1 MNMSPGALFGLLAPT
16 NGGWPFFFIAGLIPD
31 ANDIL
36 IAGVFIFLSSSLGL
50 VTTSF
55 LLTVVIPRLTG
66 RKSPAISQF
75 IRVEPLLLT
84 KLHPPHIQ
92 GNLVQRPHLADGLA
106 THRLI
111 LVSAPAGS
119 GKTVLLRQWMQQGLL
134 PCAYVRLDSSDDSAH
149 RLLAYI
155 VAALQTIRPGLGRV
169 ALTLLNSPGAP
180 AIESIL
186 TLLINDLSGAP
197 GELGL
202 ILDDYHHISTQSAHD
217 VVAFLIEHAPPSM
230 HIVIACRT
238 TPPLPL
244 PRWRASGDMLE
255 LRAEDLHFSPAETT
269 FFLNEVMGLNLS
281 SAQGSALYDRTE
293 GWIAGLRLMA
303 QPGTSDADWVAG
315 CPTFVARYLVEEVFA
330 AQPALVQR
338 FLLQTVILD
347 RLCASL
353 CNALTGQEDGEA
365 MLETLIQTNLFLIP
379 AGDWYRYHHLFA
391 DFLRDIMRR
400 SRAAEIP
407 ALHRCAAGWYEQHG
421 MIGEAI
427 KHALAAADF
436 GWAARLS
443 GKDSAPP
450 HPELAADMPRT
461 CPPRE
466 IPETLSER
474 EVEVL
479 QLITLGLSNLEI
491 AERLTVTL
499 NTVKTHIRS
508 IYGKLDARSRVQA
521 ILRAKELDLLQ

>member
-1 MNMSPGALFGLLAPT
+1 MSPGLLGLFGPMG
-16 NGGWPFFFIAGLIPD
+16 NSWPFTFIASLTPD
-31 ANDIL
+31 AGDIL
-36 IAGVFIFLSSSLGL
+36 IAGVVIFLSSSLGF

-55 LLTVVIPRLTG
+55 LLTVVLPRVTG
-66 RKSPAISQF
+66 RKAAAISQY

-84 KLHPPHIQ
+84 KLQPPHIQ
-92 GNLVQRPHLADGLA
+92 GDLVPRPHLAERLM
-106 THRLI
+106 THRFV

-119 GKTVLLRQWMQQGLL
+119 GKTVLLRQWMQQTTFPL
-134 PCAYVRLDSSDDSAH
+134 AYIRLDASDDSPH

-155 VAALQTIRPGLGRV
+155 VAALQTIRPDVGRL

-180 AIESIL
+180 SVESIL
-186 TLLINDLSGAP
+186 TLLINDLGSTS

-202 ILDDYHHISTQSAHD
+202 ILDDYHHMNARSVHD

-230 HIVIACRT
+230 HIIIACRT

-244 PRWRASGDMLE
+244 PRWRASGDMAE
-255 LRAEDLHFSPAETT
+255 LRAEDLCFSPAETAL
-269 FFLNEVMGLNLS
+269 FLNRVMGLNLS
-281 SAQGSALYDRTE
+281 SGQAAALYDRTE

-303 QPGTSDADWVAG
+303 LRGCTDADWVAG
-315 CPTFVARYLVEEVFA
+315 CPAFVVRYLMEEVFA
-330 AQPALVQR
+330 AQPAPVQN
-338 FLLQTVILD
+338 FLIQTAILD

-353 CNALTGQEDGEA
+353 CDALTGQVDGET
-365 MLETLIQTNLFLIP
+365 MLETLYQANLFLIP
-379 AGDWYRYHHLFA
+379 SGEWYRYHRLFA
-391 DFLRDIMRR
+391 GFLQDVLRR
-400 SRAAEIP
+400 SHVVEIP
-407 ALHRCAAGWYEQHG
+407 TLHRCAAGWYEQHG

-443 GKDSAPP
+443 GKDAAPSP
-450 HPELAADMPRT
+450 LDLAPNAPRA

-474 EVEVL
+474 EIEVL
-479 QLITLGLSNLEI
+479 QLITLGLSNQEI

-521 ILRAKELDLLQ
+521 IMRARELDLLQ